1 MLNSIDSQRKHPRK
15 QFSQEEDADLIRF
28 VESYRGTEIKWKE
41 ISLKMKDRSI
51 RQCKERWEKYL
62 NPSLSVDPWTPEED
76 DVIINMFYEFGPK
89 WTLISNMLENRTDIM
104 VRNRWNVINRKV
116 LKTHKKKNKDKK
128 NKNTRKTKNKKSQI
142 NEKQIDSNKDKKA
155 LVQVEE
161 KKDSFKL
168 FNETFNQF
176 DMNDIDQFIEV
187 NDVVDFNMFF

>member
-155 LVQVEE
+155 HVQVEE